1 MSKSNRYRKSSKSK
15 NNFIFLIFI
24 LVLAAIFYVLIL
36 KPENTRKRSENFLS
50 GENAYMEPEFNYYFN
65 KCLQSYPIAFRG
77 PINDGYYTCLRKT
90 EAALKGLGQGCEFCY
105 NKDS

>member
-1 MSKSNRYRKSSKSK
+1 MGKSS
-15 NNFIFLIFI
+15 NGTFI
-24 LVLAAIFYVLIL
+24 LGVLVLLLIIYVLVL
-36 KPENTRKRSENFLS
+36 RPKNKSENFLS
-50 GENAYMEPEFNYYFN
+50 GDYAYMEPEFDYYFN